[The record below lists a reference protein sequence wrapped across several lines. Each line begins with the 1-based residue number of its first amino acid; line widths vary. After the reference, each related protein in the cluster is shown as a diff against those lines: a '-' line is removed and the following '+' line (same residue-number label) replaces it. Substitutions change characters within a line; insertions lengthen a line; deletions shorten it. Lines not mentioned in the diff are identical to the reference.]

1 MKVRYAVSSELLS
14 AVQLDGHTLNV
25 RLDNGRFTRLEPIA
39 GPAKAVMLSLPHD
52 PHVHL
57 DKTYTAHRCQADK
70 PGLFGAIEAAERDK
84 AVWTEADI
92 RSRANRGLQEAFEN
106 GVAALRT
113 HVDWGTP
120 KTPLAWD
127 VLGEAVETWRG
138 RMVLQRASLST
149 LDLLGDVDHGTKIA
163 KTVAQSGSVLG
174 CFIYRNTD
182 LDVKLERVFA
192 LAIRFDLHL
201 DFHVDEGLEPE
212 ARGFDTIVALTAKH
226 RMRGRVLCGHA
237 CSLAIRP
244 EAEVSR
250 VISAAAEAG
259 VALTV
264 MPSTNLYLQDMSSG
278 RTPRQRGLAPMHEL
292 RAAGVEVLLGTDNVR
307 DAFYPFG
314 TYDPLEVLRLGC
326 LAAHLN
332 PSDWRQAIASGPA
345 RAMGLAVPK
354 IAVGEPA
361 DFILI
366 EAADWAEAISNP
378 RAPRHIFRAGRAL
391 TLEKAAA

>member
-1 MKVRYAVSSELLS
+1 MSNELLS
-14 AVQLDGHTLNV
+14 AVHLGGRTLKV
-25 RLDNGRFTRLEPIA
+25 RLDHGRITQLEPVA
-39 GPAKAVMLSLPHD
+39 GPANAVMLSLPHE

-57 DKTYTAHRCQADK
+57 DKTFTAHRCKANK

-92 RSRANRGLQEAFEN
+92 RSRANRGLNEAFEY

-113 HVDWGTP
+113 HVDWGAP
-120 KTPLAWD
+120 EAPLAWH
-127 VLGEAVETWRG
+127 VLGEAAEAWHG

-149 LDLLGDVDHGTKIA
+149 LDLLGDADHGEKIA
-163 KTVAQSGSVLG
+163 KTVAQSGGVLG
-174 CFIYRNTD
+174 CFIYRNND
-182 LDVKLERVFA
+182 LEAKLERIFT
-192 LAIRFDLHL
+192 LAVRHDLQL
-201 DFHVDEGLEPE
+201 DFHVDEGLEAE
-212 ARGFDTIVALTAKH
+212 AQGFDAIVALTAKY
-226 RMRGRVLCGHA
+226 RLRGRVLCGHA
-237 CSLAIRP
+237 CSLSIRP
-244 EAEVSR
+244 EADVKR
-250 VISAAAEAG
+250 AIAGAAEAG

-264 MPSTNLYLQDMSSG
+264 MPSTNLHLQDMSSG

-326 LAAHLN
+326 LAAHLS
-332 PSDWRQAIASGPA
+332 PADWCHAIASGPA
-345 RAMGLAVPK
+345 QAMGLPVPK

-361 DFILI
+361 DFLLI

-378 RAPRHIFRAGRAL
+378 RASRHIFRAGRAL

>member
-1 MKVRYAVSSELLS
+1 MKVRYAVSNELLS
-14 AVQLDGHTLNV
+14 AVHLGGRTFNILLDH
-25 RLDNGRFTRLEPIA
+25 GRITQLEPAA
-39 GPAKAVMLSLPHD
+39 GPAKAVILSLPHD

-57 DKTYTAHRCQADK
+57 DKTFTAHRCQADK

-92 RSRANRGLQEAFEN
+92 RGRANRGLNEAFDN

-120 KTPLAWD
+120 EAPLAWH
-127 VLGEAVETWRG
+127 VLGEAAETWHG

-149 LDLLGDVDHGTKIA
+149 LDLLGDVDHGVKIA
-163 KTVAQSGSVLG
+163 KTVAQSGGVLG

-182 LDVKLERVFA
+182 LETKLERVFA
-192 LAIRFDLHL
+192 LAMRHDLQL
-201 DFHVDEGLEPE
+201 DFHVDEGLDSQ
-212 ARGFDTIVALTAKH
+212 AQGFDAIVALTAKH
-226 RMRGRVLCGHA
+226 QFRGRVLCGHA
-237 CSLAIRP
+237 CSLAVRP
-244 EAEVSR
+244 DADVKR
-250 VISAAAEAG
+250 VIAGAAEAG

-292 RAAGVEVLLGTDNVR
+292 CAAGVEVMLGTDNVR

-314 TYDPLEVLRLGC
+314 TYDPLEALRLGC
-326 LAAHLN
+326 LAAHLS
-332 PSDWRQAIASGPA
+332 PAEWCQAIASGPA

-378 RAPRHIFRAGRAL
+378 RALRHIFRAGRAL